1 MIDVTLSI
9 LALIAGGVTLEVF
22 SAAWHPSGR
31 QHERGFKLAARVS
44 DVAEEFQ
51 SGNPS

>member
-22 SAAWHPSGR
+22 GASWRPLGHD
-31 QHERGFKLAARVS
+31 ERGFKLAAK
-44 DVAEEFQ
+44 AAEGPEEFQ